1 MSSPAPRIGVFGATS
16 ALAQAAIRRWAAAHA
31 SFVLVARNA
40 ERLDAVAADAL
51 ARGAAGVERRIADF
65 SSAARMADIASEAW
79 SALHGLDVALLAWG
93 SLTDPSRAQHDPAWL
108 ASELEVNFVAH
119 VCLADALAGRMRT
132 AGGGTIALIGSVA
145 GDRPSAAQSA
155 YAAAKAGI
163 DVYARGLRAAC
174 RDAGVH
180 VVLVKPGP
188 IATPMTAHLRPGLL
202 WGTPEAAG
210 QAIVDAVAAKRAV
223 RYVPAHWR
231 AVMLV
236 VRLLPDAIA
245 ARLKA

>member
-1 MSSPAPRIGVFGATS
+1 MSGPALRIGIFGATS
-16 ALAQAAIRRWAAAHA
+16 AIAQAAIRRWAASRA
-31 SFVLVARNA
+31 SLVLVARNA
-40 ERLDAVAADAL
+40 ARLEAVAADAI
-51 ARGAAGVERRIADF
+51 ARGATGVERRIADF
-65 SSAARMADIASEAW
+65 SPGANMGDVASEAW
-79 SALHGLDVALLAWG
+79 NALPGLDVALLAWG
-93 SLTDPSRAQHDPAWL
+93 SLTDEARARQDPAYL
-108 ASELEVNFVAH
+108 AAELELNFVAH
-119 VCLADALAGRMRT
+119 ACLADALAARMRA
-132 AGGGTIALIGSVA
+132 AGGGTIALVGSVA
-145 GDRPSAAQSA
+145 GDRPSATQSA

-163 DVYARGLRAAC
+163 GVYARGLRAAC

-202 WGTPEAAG
+202 WSTPEAAG
-210 QAIVDAVAAKRAV
+210 RAIVEAVAAKQAV

-231 AVMLV
+231 AIMLV